1 MDDAASILSSIKR
14 YQALRLHEDVDFASC
29 VLALQQWRLE
39 AMLTALGPE
48 CEGGPKGDLLEFY
61 LSEVLLGVH
70 LHELNKKT
78 NIVKVIEK
86 LFTGTDML
94 TVGLEFNALTFEISE
109 KLVEQLHGVAE
120 TGGLDVKLYVEA
132 CHRAAVLDD
141 MEYQLALFEKF
152 SVYLDEAIRD
162 PIVIAGLKV
171 SKIPARMFGF
181 KRLHKLLSH
190 GFKLAKKAGDPRLAL
205 ADVITLERQAIANIR
220 RGANVIYSPVE
231 TGSN

>member
-1 MDDAASILSSIKR
+1 
-14 YQALRLHEDVDFASC
+14 
-29 VLALQQWRLE
+29 
-39 AMLTALGPE
+39 MLTGLGSE
-48 CEGGPKGDLLEFY
+48 CGGGPKGDLLKFY
-61 LSEVLLGVH
+61 LSEVLFGVH

-109 KLVEQLHGVAE
+109 KLVEQLYGVAKRGE
-120 TGGLDVKLYVEA
+120 LDVKLYVEA
-132 CHRAAVLDD
+132 CHQAVVLDD

-162 PIVIAGLKV
+162 PTVITGLKI
-171 SKIPARMFGF
+171 SKIPARMLGF

-205 ADVITLERQAIANIR
+205 VDVIALERQAIANIR
-220 RGANVIYSPVE
+220 GGADVIYLPVE
-231 TGSN
+231 AGSN